1 MDFLK
6 KIFKEGGT
14 KDESYQVHLKKA
26 KQLLDSRFYDRASVE
41 YNKALQI
48 NAQKSI
54 PIVKRQF
61 EDAES
66 AGGLDLLSLG
76 QSLLVSFPNN
86 PELANFLGNLCRR
99 HSQPRKAEN
108 YYKHALKVNPDYEWA
123 SYNLAATLAHSYQ
136 YDDNAKL
143 SISFFEVRTSFVLPP
158 FEDELA
164 QLIDMEFNEKY
175 AAWEA
180 AKEAA
185 EEAAKLEPEPKT
197 FDQPEPKRLKTPK
210 EPGQLFSKL
219 KLAWNEAQSPQDKE
233 EPFKLICALGYQ
245 LLSQNQAVSFK
256 VFEWAVQRNPLD
268 ANLRCFLFCSLALK
282 QPKIAVEKLIALLA
296 KVPNHR
302 YTLINLGLAY
312 RRANNIQ
319 LSRRYLFIGFEM
331 LRRSQGKYE
340 VSGLFE
346 EAKNLLRKNRRK
358 AWELLHDLRLDM
370 TKPEQLLQLGTLSL
384 EFKEWNTAQSCF
396 REVLL
401 KDPKNRQALDGM
413 KTIRQEWLA
422 LARIAADKNN
432 WQESVLGYQLVISVE
447 ADEEVLEE
455 ALEVAKGLGNP
466 KTIREF
472 ERELALQKQKDRL
485 AIANQHLERAMMLEG
500 KRQGAAAI
508 HEYQQSI
515 ILLPQHKVFVQMLD
529 CCRKFRLD
537 SHAEQLSEWF
547 EKVQQA
553 DPEEEIPPLEI
564 A

>member
-1 MDFLK
+1 M
-6 KIFKEGGT
+6 
-14 KDESYQVHLKKA
+14 
-26 KQLLDSRFYDRASVE
+26 
-41 YNKALQI
+41 
-48 NAQKSI
+48 
-54 PIVKRQF
+54 
-61 EDAES
+61 
-66 AGGLDLLSLG
+66 
-76 QSLLVSFPNN
+76 
-86 PELANFLGNLCRR
+86 
-99 HSQPRKAEN
+99 
-108 YYKHALKVNPDYEWA
+108 
-123 SYNLAATLAHSYQ
+123 
-136 YDDNAKL
+136 
-143 SISFFEVRTSFVLPP
+143 
-158 FEDELA
+158 
-164 QLIDMEFNEKY
+164 
-175 AAWEA
+175 
-180 AKEAA
+180 
-185 EEAAKLEPEPKT
+185 
-197 FDQPEPKRLKTPK
+197 
-210 EPGQLFSKL
+210 
-219 KLAWNEAQSPQDKE
+219 
-233 EPFKLICALGYQ
+233 
-245 LLSQNQAVSFK
+245 
-256 VFEWAVQRNPLD
+256 QRNPLD

-508 HEYQQSI
+508 QEYQQSI

>member
-1 MDFLK
+1 MEFLK

-14 KDESYQVHLKKA
+14 KDEGYQAHLKKA

-48 NAQKSI
+48 NAQQSI

-61 EDAES
+61 EDAEA

-76 QSLLVSFPNN
+76 QSLQVSFPNN

-108 YYKHALKVNPDYEWA
+108 YYKHALRVNPDYEWA

-136 YDDNAKL
+136 YDNNAKL
-143 SISFFEVRTSFVLPP
+143 SISGFEVRSSFVLPP

-164 QLIDMEFNEKY
+164 QLIDIEFNEKF

-185 EEAAKLEPEPKT
+185 EAAKLEPEPKA
-197 FDQPEPKRLKTPK
+197 FDQPEPKRPKTPK
-210 EPGQLFSKL
+210 EPGQLFTKL

-233 EPFKLICALGYQ
+233 EPFRLLCALGYQ
-245 LLSQNQAVSFK
+245 LLSQNQAVCFK

-312 RRANNIQ
+312 RRVNNIQ
-319 LSRRYLFIGFEM
+319 LSRRYLFIGYEM

-340 VSGLFE
+340 VAGLFE
-346 EAKNLLRKNRRK
+346 EAKILIRKNRRK

-370 TKPEQLLQLGTLSL
+370 TKLEQLLQLGALSL

-413 KTIRQEWLA
+413 RTIRQEWLT
-422 LARIAADKNN
+422 LARIAADKSN

-447 ADEEVLEE
+447 ADEEILEE

-466 KTIREF
+466 KIIREF

-485 AIANQHLERAMMLEG
+485 AIANQHLERAMILEG
-500 KRQGAAAI
+500 KRQGSAAI
-508 HEYQQSI
+508 QEYQQSI
-515 ILLPQHKVFVQMLD
+515 IMLPQHKVFVQMLD

-537 SHAEQLSEWF
+537 NHAEQLSEWF
-547 EKVQQA
+547 ERVQEA

-564 A
+564 D